1 MRKIISLGK
10 WSSATATIIA
20 AAYGILQI
28 LFGLHLIP
36 RPVNLYSLLIPSF
49 LFAPVFLIA
58 MICFDLITPAKSR
71 KWTTIAWGLGTINC
85 TIITMVYFSHLA
97 HINSSLFNRESEDL
111 RVPPLF
117 EHHTAFEAVE
127 YTVYFLISASTFIS
141 AFAFRNL
148 NSKRLYRSLLIN
160 GILLPILIFSWFYP
174 RYYFLNFLWMVTF
187 PLATLRASQFF
198 NMEERKLGKQEKR
211 MGHSVEWV
219 IH

>member
-10 WSSATATIIA
+10 WPSATATIIA

-28 LFGLHLIP
+28 LFGLHLP
-36 RPVNLYSLLIPSF
+36 LPGNLYSLLIPSF
-49 LFAPVFLIA
+49 LFAPVFLSI

-71 KWTTIAWGLGTINC
+71 KWTTIAWVIGTVNC
-85 TIITMVYFSHLA
+85 TMITMVYFSQLA
-97 HINSSLFNRESEDL
+97 HINPSLFNWERGDF
-111 RVPPLF
+111 RVPLF

-127 YTVYFLISASTFIS
+127 YTGYFLISASTFIS

-148 NSKRLYRSLLIN
+148 NAKRLYRSLLIN

-174 RYYFLNFLWMVTF
+174 RYYFLNFLWVVTF

-211 MGHSVEWV
+211 MGHPLEWV